1 MSDGERSAA
10 APVDTVTLTV
20 DGMEVTVAKG
30 TRVIEAAERTG
41 IVVPRYCYHPGIPT
55 RPAQCR
61 MCLVEV
67 EGQPKLQPSCV
78 LEAQDGMSILTASD
92 TAEKARQS
100 VIEFLLV
107 NHPLDCPICD
117 AAGQCMLQDYAY
129 VTTQL
134 KSRVDEPKTVMGRD
148 RISEDI
154 MYFADRCI
162 ICTRCVRFM
171 RDVAEDDSLVVAQ
184 RGHKS
189 YIDTFPGRDLDNPFQ
204 GNIVDVCPVGA
215 LVHEDFVFKARAWD
229 MDATVGI
236 CPGCSTGCNVM
247 VDTKENQ
254 VVRLKPRH
262 NAEVNSYW
270 MCDHGRKHL
279 VMSNRGVRAKVPMI
293 RDGDELRA
301 TDWPTAIAWVVAK
314 MEELGRP
321 GGLGIA
327 SPDSSNENLFYFTRI
342 LDRLGIERWEFSVPQ
357 GETAALPSVPTLQL
371 RADRAANVV
380 GAGLLGGTRADAA
393 AGTGPSEGA
402 LVVLEDGLEGVEE
415 GFGADAAFFLYV
427 GSRLPQGAR
436 EADAVLPIA
445 TFLEME
451 GTFTNFD
458 RRVQRF
464 HQALRPPGIARPA
477 WMILSRVAAAAGEGD
492 PVDDVGSAL
501 EAVSSGARAFGGLS
515 WEGLGL
521 KGAVAGDAATAAVGS
536 AGAAGMDR

>member
-1 MSDGERSAA
+1 MSDLDGGGL
-10 APVDTVTLTV
+10 DTVTLTI
-20 DGMEVTVAKG
+20 DGVEVTVPKG

-41 IVVPRYCYHPGIPT
+41 VVVPRYCYHPGIPT

-61 MCLVEV
+61 MCLVEI

-78 LEAQDGMSILTASD
+78 LEAQDGMSILTASE

-148 RISEDI
+148 RIADDI
-154 MYFADRCI
+154 LYFADRCI

-184 RGHKS
+184 RGHKA

-229 MDATVGI
+229 MDATAGI
-236 CPGCSTGCNVM
+236 CPGCSTGCNVTI
-247 VDTKENQ
+247 DTKENQ
-254 VVRLKPRH
+254 IVRLKPRH

-279 VMSNRGVRAKVPMI
+279 VMSNRGIRAEVPMI
-293 RDGDELRA
+293 RDGDSLRA
-301 TDWPTAIAWVVAK
+301 TDWPTAIAWIAARIRQA
-314 MEELGRP
+314 GSN

-327 SPDSSNENLFYFTRI
+327 SPNSSNENLFYFSR
-342 LDRLGIERWEFSVPQ
+342 LLSRLGIDRWEYSVPQ
-357 GETAALPSVPTLQL
+357 GSTASLPTVPRLEL
-371 RADRAANVV
+371 RADRAAN
-380 GAGLLGGTRADAA
+380 GKGGELFGGTRVDAEA
-393 AGTGPSEGA
+393 VPSPARAGETI
-402 LVVLEDGLEGVEE
+402 VVLEDGLAEAPD
-415 GFGADAAFFLYV
+415 GFGSEAGFFLYV
-427 GSRLPQGAR
+427 GSRLPDAAR

-445 TFLEME
+445 TFAEMD
-451 GTFTNFD
+451 GTFTNFEG
-458 RRVQRF
+458 RVQRF
-464 HQALRPPGIARPA
+464 HRALQAPGIARPA
-477 WMILSRVAAAAGEGD
+477 WMVLARVLAALDDLE
-492 PVDDVGSAL
+492 PVSDVGAALDAMASAT
-501 EAVSSGARAFGGLS
+501 AAFAGMS
-515 WEGLGL
+515 WQGLGL
-521 KGAVAGDAATAAVGS
+521 KGALVGGDAAAVG
-536 AGAAGMDR
+536 AAPAEIDG